1 MSDVIHDYTVLAVVI
16 VNLLLAPLAV
26 TYNLE
31 DPLFVCR
38 FVVPLFEV
46 MNAILM
52 YDNAVRSRGRMVD
65 PQYFASRCLWAAFQ
79 WFLPWEH
86 FALKGILPFA
96 LGLSRGL
103 SVFYGADGR
112 WNVYNAILSGMVAFL
127 LMRKPPDDL
136 AKASVLAMLN
146 LRVQVV
152 WGQSQARAY

>member
-1 MSDVIHDYTVLAVVI
+1 MSDVIHDYTVLAVCC

-31 DPLFVCR
+31 DPIFICQ
-38 FVVPLFEV
+38 VVLPAVEV
-46 MNAILM
+46 MNAILF

-86 FALKGILPFA
+86 FARKGILPFA

-112 WNVYNAILSGMVAFL
+112 WNIYNAILSGTVAFL
-127 LMRKPPDDL
+127 LMRHPPLDL

-146 LRVQVV
+146 LRVQVA
-152 WGQSQARAY
+152 WGQSHARA